1 MSISLADAAKR
12 VGLHRSN
19 LLRAIK
25 AGRISGVRD
34 DLGAWRVDEAELA
47 RVYGDL
53 RSATLQPAQTDA
65 LLALKLEHAEQRLID
80 LTRRAER
87 AEREADDLR
96 EVVKT
101 LALPAPSAARHVAQE
116 APAPPPYQPSSGMAP
131 VHSAPVERR
140 GWRWPWRRF
149 DGLGEE
155 RAARGRNATPQG
167 GGSDYRSQG

>member
-1 MSISLADAAKR
+1 VRLRGAARNRALTIAPHTAAMSVSLAEAAQL

-34 DLGAWRVDEAELA
+34 DNGSWRVDESELV

-53 RSATLQPAQTDA
+53 RSATLQPAQDDA
-65 LLALKLEHAEQRLID
+65 LLRQELKHAERLLSE

-96 EVVKT
+96 EIVKR
-101 LALPAPSAARHVAQE
+101 LALPAPSAPRQV
-116 APAPPPYQPSSGMAP
+116 APPSLSPSTAPLSTGMAP
-131 VHSAPVERR
+131 VHSPAPVERR
-140 GWRWPWRRF
+140 GWWRRLT
-149 DGLGEE
+149 G
-155 RAARGRNATPQG
+155 
-167 GGSDYRSQG
+167 